1 MSLLCS
7 SGRSH
12 QRVSRSIPY
21 FSASPCKTLPWY
33 SVWEFAHGTTAP
45 SFTLKSSFGTTRTG
59 SISSRL
65 PRPSQREQAP
75 CGLLNENVL
84 GCISAIDAPQLV
96 HVKFS
101 LKSIDS
107 PRFPEPSLSTVSTST
122 SPSASPSAVSTESV
136 SRRSI
141 PSRTTSRSTTTSTS
155 CL

>member
-7 SGRSH
+7 LERSH
-12 QRVSRSIPY
+12 HRASRSIPY
-21 FSASPCKTLPWY
+21 FSASPCRTLPWY
-33 SVWEFAHGTTAP
+33 SVWELAHGTRAP
-45 SFTLKSSFGTTRTG
+45 SFTLRSSFGTTSSG

-65 PRPSQREQAP
+65 PRPSHREQAP

-84 GCISAIDAPQLV
+84 GCISAMDAPQLV

-101 LKSIDS
+101 EKSIDS
-107 PRFPEPSLSTVSTST
+107 PVAPSLSTVSTSI
-122 SPSASPSAVSTESV
+122 SPSDSSSAVSTESV
-136 SRRSI
+136 SLRSI